1 MVKFI
6 DKVAKYRAYKLRLFM
21 TDATSTVSAHTNYI
35 IRERWSSSIDDGFTA
50 IPNVLLKH
58 QQDLE
63 ITCNELCVLIH
74 VIMFWWD
81 ADQGPYPSAGT
92 IAKRM
97 GSSTRSVERHLAS
110 LSEKALLVKVKS
122 DDRKRFDLSGLVKRL
137 DGKLKKII
145 GVYHVKESATAVQ
158 CRVKGK
164 CG

>member
-1 MVKFI
+1 VVKFI

-137 DGKLKKII
+137 EGFAALSEHRRVHKYP
-145 GVYHVKESATAVQ
+145 VEES
-158 CRVKGK
+158 GLSPN
-164 CG
+164 